1 MHQRLANEFLL
12 RLAKRA
18 TWIISPALREEEQHD
33 AYQEFHAAFKEELC
47 WYEYERAKM
56 LARLAGRPA
65 PVRRDIAESLEQR
78 SEMTDEGASA
88 TTRKSLETRLDDKCN
103 HSEVTH

>member
-65 PVRRDIAESLEQR
+65 PGRRDIAESLEQR
-78 SEMTDEGASA
+78 SEMTDEGTGPQAQRAGQVPSA
-88 TTRKSLETRLDDKCN
+88 GDDRAP
-103 HSEVTH
+103 E